1 MQPLQ
6 APDPRTVGP
15 YVLIARLGS
24 GGMGHV
30 FLGRTRGGR
39 TVAVK
44 AIKPELA
51 GDPEFRRRF
60 RQEVAAARLVSG
72 PYTAAVVDADP
83 EAAMPWLATSYV
95 SGQTLRAAV
104 AAGWRLPEASLLV
117 LAGGLARA
125 LAEIHAAGV
134 VHRDMKP
141 SNVILAVDG
150 PRVIDF
156 GISRVTAATDS
167 TTRTEFGTVVGSPG
181 FMSPEQARGHAL
193 TGATDVF
200 SLGTVLAY
208 AATGRNPFGTG
219 PDHALLYRI
228 GHEEPDLTG
237 VPEPLAPLIRACLAK
252 DPAQRPTTAQIL
264 QDTAGAP
271 DGPWLPA
278 ELTAAIAQNAAE
290 ILDYEGIAVFP
301 KADTDDAVDSGAD
314 AAGAAAAGA
323 GAGWVA
329 GAGPTVAIA
338 ADGAGV
344 ADLEGMS
351 GTPGANRATDGAGAA
366 DPDAMS
372 GGRGANRT
380 ADGAGVADPDA
391 RSGRPGANR
400 APGEPPTPATRIL
413 PPVPDRA
420 TERVGIGEPPPEGRR
435 RGGAGLVAGALATAA
450 IAALGTALVLALHG
464 GGHDPNTPPA
474 ASVPAATSAHSTPQS
489 RSSHATSSRLS
500 GTSTPSPTATSNSN
514 RDSTSA
520 PSTSA
525 STHRTAA
532 SSPDSTTSASSSAA
546 TTSSPSSTAPSS
558 TAGSSAPSTSSSP
571 PPHSSAPS
579 SQASA
584 SSDHTTSHKR

>member
-44 AIKPELA
+44 AVKPELA
-51 GDPEFRRRF
+51 DDPEFRRRF

-72 PYTAAVVDADP
+72 RYTAAVVDADP
-83 EAAMPWLATSYV
+83 EAAMPWLATAYV

-104 AAGWRLPEASLLV
+104 AEGWRLPESSLLV

-156 GISRVTAATDS
+156 GISRVSAATDF
-167 TTRTEFGTVVGSPG
+167 THTEFGTVVGSPG

-208 AATGRNPFGTG
+208 AATGHNPFGTG

-228 GHEEPDLTG
+228 GHEEPDLAG
-237 VPEPLAPLIRACLAK
+237 VPEPLVPLIRSCLAK
-252 DPAQRPTTAQIL
+252 DPAQRPTTAQIV
-264 QDTAGAP
+264 QQTARAP

-278 ELTAAIAQNAAE
+278 ELTAAIAQSAAE
-290 ILDYEGIAVFP
+290 ILDYEGLAVFP
-301 KADTDDAVDSGAD
+301 KADTENGARTRAD
-314 AAGAAAAGA
+314 AADPVPGAGAAAAM
-323 GAGWVA
+323 
-329 GAGPTVAIA
+329 A
-338 ADGAGV
+338 A
-344 ADLEGMS
+344 
-351 GTPGANRATDGAGAA
+351 
-366 DPDAMS
+366 
-372 GGRGANRT
+372 
-380 ADGAGVADPDA
+380 
-391 RSGRPGANR
+391 
-400 APGEPPTPATRIL
+400 GEPPIVATQAL

-420 TERVGIGEPPPEGRR
+420 TERVGVGEPPPEGHR
-435 RGGAGLVAGALATAA
+435 RGGAGLVVGALATAV
-450 IAALGTALVLALHG
+450 IAALATALVLALHS
-464 GGHDPNTPPA
+464 GGHQQNTPPA
-474 ASVPAATSAHSTPQS
+474 ASVPAATSGSSTPLT
-489 RSSHATSSRLS
+489 RSVHTTSPRTS
-500 GTSTPSPTATSNSN
+500 GSSAPNPTPTPTATSNSV
-514 RDSTSA
+514 TA

-525 STHRTAA
+525 STHSA
-532 SSPDSTTSASSSAA
+532 SASSSHS
-546 TTSSPSSTAPSS
+546 TTSSSSAPTTSSLSSTTPSSTPS
-558 TAGSSAPSTSSSP
+558 SSAPSTSSSP

-579 SQASA
+579 SSTSA
-584 SSDHTTSHKR
+584 SSNHTTSHRHRG